1 MDEFI
6 VFALPA
12 ALLILYISVVDFRKL
27 FYLLFFMIPF
37 TTEVELPGGLQLD
50 LPGEPL
56 TIGLMLI
63 YVVYLLFNAK

>member
-27 FYLLFFMIPF
+27 FYEIEYFHNPYLNFYAGF
-37 TTEVELPGGLQLD
+37 TILKHVGSTAPSRFSDTFG
-50 LPGEPL
+50 
-56 TIGLMLI
+56 
-63 YVVYLLFNAK
+63 FRKNCH

>member
-27 FYLLFFMIPF
+27 FYLEYGGGGFFKQISTKVF
-37 TTEVELPGGLQLD
+37 FSFRWLLY
-50 LPGEPL
+50 
-56 TIGLMLI
+56 I
-63 YVVYLLFNAK
+63 LFNYRTY